1 MTNKPLLGPRKT
13 KDDKKLHWEG
23 SSEHLRKAL
32 DLSKIVT
39 RRFQLVAL
47 AAVSYTHLDV
57 YKRQCQRDVYFGK
70 RRTVRNCQ

>member
-39 RRFQLVAL
+39 GVFSWSHWRSAWAWPPSSCVCIQFR
-47 AAVSYTHLDV
+47 
-57 YKRQCQRDVYFGK
+57 C
-70 RRTVRNCQ
+70 